1 MTGKEQHLGGSSVP
15 LRCELTSDLYPDT
28 QLEADPSSH
37 RPLNALDLAKPSSQP
52 RPMVTVK
59 PPLWLT
65 NAKERPALA
74 HVPQTWPKIVP

>member
-15 LRCELTSDLYPDT
+15 LRCELTSDLSPDT

-37 RPLNALDLAKPSSQP
+37 RPLNALDLTKPAFRP
-52 RPMVTVK
+52 RPMVTVG

-74 HVPQTWPKIVP
+74 HVPQIRPKIAP